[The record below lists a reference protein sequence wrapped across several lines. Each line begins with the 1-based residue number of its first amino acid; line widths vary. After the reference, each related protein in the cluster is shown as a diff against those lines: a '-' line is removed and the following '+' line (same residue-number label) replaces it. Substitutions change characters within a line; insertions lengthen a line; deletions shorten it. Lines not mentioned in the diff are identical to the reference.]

1 MDGLVIAERLAA
13 LPALPLAGLAWYFPS
28 KNEYV
33 LRFACGTA
41 LTINVSQQHPGI
53 SLDDASPNAAL
64 SATPF
69 QHQLRSRVSGSLVAV
84 RQHGLDRV
92 ISFTISGGGDG
103 FVKSEPATLI
113 AELTGTNANL
123 VLTNDS
129 GRILG
134 VHRVVQKTM
143 NRYRQL
149 LPGTQYVPPPP
160 YERRDPRSITEE
172 GFTSLVAAR
181 GAEKTLAEFD
191 GLGPTLQRAVLLE
204 AAEMPLWD
212 AFQNVVHRPSEAL
225 AKYPAARRAPLGS
238 NQLEQHRKTLRSHL
252 ARQVKQ
258 RKRRLADAEKNAT
271 ALERAEAYR
280 MQGDMLLAAQLDTKG
295 QASVTVSDFTGGEV
309 RLTVD
314 PQLTTYE
321 NAEQYYARAKK
332 SEQRVQHAEREL
344 PTLQRELERAE
355 QALAAINELS
365 DEAIVKRA
373 KALKQEHERE
383 QQRREL
389 PGLRTTS
396 PSGIPVIIGRSSK
409 ENDKVTFT
417 QAKSRDLWF
426 HAQGYRGSHVILQ
439 SRGRE
444 VPFDDVLFAAA
455 LAAGYS
461 EASDS
466 GNVPVDYTERKHV
479 WRQKGGGP
487 GAVHFTQYRTV
498 WVDPRKVTND

>member
-13 LPALPLAGLAWYFPS
+13 LPALPLTGLAWYFPA

-33 LRFACGTA
+33 LRFADGTA
-41 LTINVSQQHPGI
+41 LTINVSQQQPGI
-53 SLDDASPNAAL
+53 HLSDESPNAAL

-69 QHQLRSRVSGSLVAV
+69 QHQLRSRVSGALTAV

-92 ISFTISGGGDG
+92 VSFTISGGGDG

-123 VLTNDS
+123 ILTNEA

-134 VHRVVQKTM
+134 VHRVVQKHM

-149 LPGTQYVPPPP
+149 IPGTSYVPPPP
-160 YERRDPRSITEE
+160 YERTDPRTITEND
-172 GFTSLVAAR
+172 FAVLVAAHGNTR
-181 GAEKTLAEFD
+181 ALAKFD
-191 GLGPTLQRAVLLE
+191 GLGPTLQRAVLLK
-204 AAEMPLWD
+204 AAGTTLWN
-212 AFQNVVHRPSEAL
+212 AFRDVVQQPTKAL
-225 AKYPAARRAPLGS
+225 AEYPEARRAPVGS
-238 NQLEQHRKTLRSHL
+238 NQLEQHRKTLRAHL
-252 ARQVKQ
+252 TRQVRQ
-258 RKRRLADAEKNAT
+258 CKRRLADAEKNAT
-271 ALERAEAYR
+271 ATDRAQVYR
-280 MQGDMLLAAQLDTKG
+280 MQGDILLASQHNTKG
-295 QASVTVSDFTGGEV
+295 HTRITVPDFTGEDV
-309 RLTVD
+309 TLDVD

-321 NAEQYYARAKK
+321 NAEQYYVRARK
-332 SEQRVQHAEREL
+332 SLQRVEHAEREL
-344 PTLQRELERAE
+344 PALRRALERAE
-355 QALAAINELS
+355 QALAAIDELG
-365 DEAIVKRA
+365 DDDVVKRA
-373 KALKQEHERE
+373 RALKQEHERE

-396 PSGIPVIIGRSSK
+396 PSGFPIVIGRSSK

-417 QAKSRDLWF
+417 QAKSRDIWF
-426 HAQGYRGSHVILQ
+426 HAQGYRGAHVILQ
-439 SRGRE
+439 SRGRD
-444 VPFDDVLFAAA
+444 VPFPDVLHAAA

-461 EASDS
+461 EAGES

-498 WVDPRKVTND
+498 WVDPRKVTDD

>member
-13 LPALPLAGLAWYFPS
+13 LPALPLVGLAWHFPS

-41 LTINVSQQHPGI
+41 LTINVSQQQPGI
-53 SLDDASPNAAL
+53 TFSDDRPNAAL

-69 QHQLRSRVSGSLVAV
+69 QHQLRSRVSGSLIAIE
-84 RQHGLDRV
+84 QHGLDRV
-92 ISFTISGGGDG
+92 VSLTISGGGDG
-103 FVKSEPATLI
+103 FVKSEPAVLI

-123 VLTNDS
+123 VLTSDT

-134 VHRVVQKTM
+134 VHRVVQKHM

-149 LPGTQYVPPPP
+149 IPGSQYVPPPP
-160 YERRDPRSITEE
+160 YERSDPRTVTENE
-172 GFTSLVAAR
+172 
-181 GAEKTLAEFD
+181 LAQLIEEHGHRRALQQFD
-191 GLGPTLQRAVLLE
+191 GLGPTLQRIVQLKAQ
-204 AAEMPLWD
+204 EMPLWD
-212 AFQNVVHRPSEAL
+212 AFSAVVHAPSAAL
-225 AKYPAARRAPLGS
+225 AAYPEARRAPAGQD
-238 NQLEQHRKTLRSHL
+238 QLAEHRKTLRAHL
-252 ARQVKQ
+252 TRQAKQ
-258 RKRRLADAEKNAT
+258 RKRRLGDAEKNALAT
-271 ALERAEAYR
+271 ERSETYR
-280 MQGDMLLAAQLDTKG
+280 NLGDVLLASQQDTKG
-295 QASVTVSDFTGGEV
+295 KTRITTPDFTGEE
-309 RLTVD
+309 LTIVVN

-332 SEQRVQHAEREL
+332 SAQRVEHAMREL
-344 PTLQRELERAE
+344 PNLRRELERAE
-355 QALAAINELS
+355 AAVAAIDDLS
-365 DEAIVKRA
+365 DEEVVKRA
-373 KALKQEHERE
+373 RKLKQAHERE
-383 QQRREL
+383 QRRREL
-389 PGLRTTS
+389 PGLRTMS
-396 PSGIPVIIGRSSK
+396 PSGIPIVIGRSSR

-444 VPFDDVLFAAA
+444 VPFHDVLYAAA